1 MAHLAIDA
9 VGAKHGGGAV
19 VAQCTVQA
27 ALRHPD
33 VTEVTL
39 FCSSARLRRFS
50 WPSDPRLRVVE
61 PELPDLSLAARMA
74 WPLLGLKRFTAG
86 RRVDGLLC
94 LSNAGIGPEGV
105 PTTVMVQQP
114 LPYSREALDCYNAA
128 TRLRIA
134 AAQWMTR
141 QSLRR
146 ADAVI
151 VQTPTMRAMIEQEL
165 RLSETRIFVIP
176 HDPGAAVAPSTE
188 ARDPSLLLYVGS
200 NSPYKNLECLAA
212 AVSALSEYEPN
223 VRVACTL
230 TADDPLLRRPRWSA
244 LGYLYPAQLQLQYQ
258 RAGVLVMPS
267 LTETVGL
274 PLLEA
279 MRFGLPVVV
288 ADRPYAHD
296 VCGDCA
302 VFFEP
307 TRPDS
312 LVRALQ
318 QVWSDTAAT
327 AERVARGLNRVAAF
341 HAKRGY
347 EAMVSAALSAR

>member
-1 MAHLAIDA
+1 MSHLAIDA
-9 VGAKHGGGAV
+9 VGAKHGGAAV
-19 VAQCTVQA
+19 VALLVVQA

-33 VTEVTL
+33 VRKITL
-39 FCSSARLRRFS
+39 FGSSARLRRFS
-50 WPSDPRLRVVE
+50 WPSDPRLHVVE
-61 PELPDLSLAARMA
+61 PGYPDLSLPARLA
-74 WPLLGLKRFTAG
+74 WPLLGLKSFTAG
-86 RRVDGLLC
+86 RGVDGLLC
-94 LSNAGIGPEGV
+94 LSNAGIGPKDV

-114 LPYSREALDCYNAA
+114 LPYSTEALECYGV
-128 TRLRIA
+128 RKRVRVG

-141 QSLRR
+141 QSLLR

-151 VQTPTMRAMIEQEL
+151 VQTPTMRAMVEQDL
-165 RLSETRIFVIP
+165 HLSETSIHVIP
-176 HDPGAAVAPSTE
+176 HDPGSAVAQSSALREPKQ
-188 ARDPSLLLYVGS
+188 LLYVGS
-200 NSPYKNLECLAA
+200 NAPYKNLECLAA

-230 TADDPLLRRPRWSA
+230 AAQDPLLRSPRWSA
-244 LGYLYPAQLQLQYQ
+244 LGYLGPSQLQEQYQ
-258 RAGVLVMPS
+258 KAGVLVMPS

-296 VCGDCA
+296 VCGDSA

-312 LVRALQ
+312 LVRALR
-318 QVWSDTAAT
+318 QVWGDPAAT
-327 AERVARGLNRVAAF
+327 AARVARGVERVAAF

-347 EAMVSAALSAR
+347 EAMVSVALST